1 MSEKILEIRHLSK
14 TFGTNLV
21 LKDIDF
27 TVNSKDVTCI
37 IGASGSGKSTFI
49 RCINHLEEP
58 TSGTISIAGTPVTKK
73 NRLEMA
79 KKYSSMVFQQFN
91 LYPHLTVLENL
102 TLAPVK
108 LQHVPKDKARE
119 TALKCLDRVGLK
131 AKAGNYPAQL
141 SGGEQ
146 QRVSIARALKKNPKI
161 LLCDEPTGA
170 LDYNTSKEIL
180 KLIED
185 VNEKYGNTIIMVTH
199 NEAIKNMADH
209 VIKLRDGAVRH
220 NERNEHRISA
230 ADLEW

>member
-1 MSEKILEIRHLSK
+1 MVKVEHLKKNFGDLE
-14 TFGTNLV
+14 V
-21 LKDIDF
+21 LKDINL
-27 TVNSKDVTCI
+27 TVAEGEKLVI
-37 IGASGSGKSTFI
+37 IGPSGSGKSTFI

-141 SGGEQ
+141 SGGQQ
-146 QRVSIARALKKNPKI
+146 QRVAIARAIAAKPPVI
-161 LLCDEPTGA
+161 LADEPTGN
-170 LDYNTSKEIL
+170 LDSVNG
-180 KLIED
+180 IE
-185 VNEKYGNTIIMVTH
+185 VMELLSELNRQGTTIIIVTH
-199 NEAIKNMADH
+199 SQRDAKYAHRVIQLLDGQIVSENINRPLEKSTSSKNEA
-209 VIKLRDGAVRH
+209 V
-220 NERNEHRISA
+220 
-230 ADLEW
+230 